1 MLVSSVITFAPVLF
15 HPLMALGQTD
25 VSTKPRIYT
34 NQVFWAHNQELPFDG
49 SCQALDRT
57 YNRNVGSVY
66 IPCEA
71 ASGKKNICTLYR

>member
-57 YNRNVGSVY
+57 
-66 IPCEA
+66 
-71 ASGKKNICTLYR
+71 